1 MVTKSMERMNTWGGF
16 YELGSQSSSRSSL
29 SIEEA
34 QPESILPG
42 FGNRCSLTAEG
53 AAELLVSLHHLD
65 AQRCLQNPQPVPNKK
80 GKERKVG
87 SYFPAAVHKEEE
99 CSADSA
105 IAFHGT
111 RCAATVGAWK
121 PASGGGTG
129 QQVCTVT
136 SLLIDASQR
145 HRADISTIV

>member
-1 MVTKSMERMNTWGGF
+1 MERMNTWGGF

-80 GKERKVG
+80 GKEQKVG
-87 SYFPAAVHKEEE
+87 SYSPAAEYKEE
-99 CSADSA
+99 CSADST
-105 IAFHGT
+105 IALHDQVCSDCGCTETCFW
-111 RCAATVGAWK
+111 RRDRATGMHCDLLTGICQ
-121 PASGGGTG
+121 PASL
-129 QQVCTVT
+129 
-136 SLLIDASQR
+136 S
-145 HRADISTIV
+145 

>member
-1 MVTKSMERMNTWGGF
+1 MERMNTWGGF

-29 SIEEA
+29 SSDEA

-80 GKERKVG
+80 GKEQKVG
-87 SYFPAAVHKEEE
+87 SYFPAAEHKEEE

-105 IAFHGT
+105 IALHGT
-111 RCAATVGAWK
+111 RCAATVGARK

-129 QQVCTVT
+129 QQVCTVVT
-136 SLLIDASQR
+136 SSLIQASQH
-145 HRADISTIV
+145 HRADTSTVV